1 MLVFLS
7 QHQGKFVIQ
16 QDQHI
21 TVLHIRTRIHVWS
34 VLRASSASNYL
45 HRPASVFLAGSV
57 TQDRHNAPNALQE
70 KAAEVS
76 TETEMA

>member
-1 MLVFLS
+1 L
-7 QHQGKFVIQ
+7 
-16 QDQHI
+16 
-21 TVLHIRTRIHVWS
+21 S